1 MSTITVK
8 ELLEELDGAGIIIED
23 PELMEEEIENLGLT
37 NDSEILQSFEESETP
52 IIVDEDTI
60 IRVMQEWSVDTD
72 ADTLAENVGRIF
84 GGKCYFTN
92 GQYEFYKNSSYMGA
106 FEQENYKHGYNQ
118 SIQRNS

>member
-1 MSTITVK
+1 MSTITAK

-23 PELMEEEIENLGLT
+23 PELMEEELEKLGLT

-106 FEQENYKHGYNQ
+106 FE
-118 SIQRNS
+118 